1 MCSGL
6 TLNYSLESKVTAC
19 TSPSSDSFSFDD
31 GLTPVLQVGT
41 VLYVGGTCTG
51 PFASDGFYQDPN
63 NSTVIYVIT
72 GGNGEITSVEYCS
85 DVEYYIQNCCTLQN
99 WRISTGGVITWTI
112 GDFVGLTLSSPGG
125 SNPNDGC
132 YEVIAIPDDFS
143 EYTWNYPLDT
153 FNNYGPTDC
162 VTCFAGEGEVC
173 PSSTPTPTPTVTNT
187 STPTPTPTTPCGRLG
202 NTSFEE
208 FAPCGGACTGDDCS
222 PPNTFNFYPQECIP
236 YWQTTAPDDSIE
248 IWKSGYNGVPS
259 YSGLYFAEINAS
271 AVASQALFQ
280 SFTANVSQE
289 YQLQFAHRGRIGFG
303 NTMKVGLS
311 GATSGIVFFTETY
324 TGSTSD
330 WSFNT
335 VNFTATET
343 NYNLLFSATTLEAG
357 GNFLDAINIVCSA
370 EFAPTPTPTPTPTVT
385 NTPTLTPTP
394 TPTPTNC
401 DCYYLETIVTSEDI
415 INANGNLDPSLN
427 GKVFLFY
434 TDCNSN
440 PATQEYSSAGTY
452 PNSVCALAS
461 QIGILTDTYYFQG
474 DNPINGTSDYV
485 NTLTCCSLPTPTPT
499 VTPTNTQTPTVTPTN
514 TETPTET
521 PTNTQTQT
529 VTPTVT
535 PTNTETPTNTPTNTP
550 TPTSCSDTNWITW
563 TGASGGTFSLIGG
576 GQINLTSSST
586 GNTQSQVVFNYD
598 RLTCPDKNPS
608 GNVQALENEGLYTYT
623 FSQPVTNPILA
634 VYSLGRDLGPAITAS
649 LSADT
654 AFTVY
659 CSATSDPSYE
669 ITYDIPNQ
677 SFSGTE
683 GYGIVQFVGTVTS
696 ITLDYLPFEQFTQL
710 SWGIPCIGVP
720 ATPTPT
726 PTNTQTPTVTPT
738 NTETPTTT
746 PTNTETPTN
755 TPTNTQTPSPSPS
768 DEPFDIYAF
777 KDCCNPDTK
786 FRFSN
791 VTGTLIVGQLF
802 YIGGSGDFDGC
813 AEVIPY
819 ESTGP
824 IYDGDGV
831 SFTEQSSCG
840 DMMCPVCP
848 TPTPSPIV
856 ICPCKDYFVTNT
868 NPLGVYVGY
877 VDCIGT
883 DREIYIG
890 PLTSIQLCACLDSV
904 LGPTGVIIVLQGD
917 CPPTTGTPN
926 PTPSFTPT
934 PTPTPIACS
943 VDEYCLLTYYP
954 ETEIYDGT
962 YYSAPT
968 TFNGRSYYTGDTAFI
983 YFTGTTWC
991 LSENLGGEC
1000 IIVGKTC
1007 NGPCPNFS
1015 EDFFTS
1021 GVCVTTTTTV
1031 NPCNVFD
1038 FEAYFDCDVSTTTT
1052 TTIPC
1057 SATSV
1062 DVSFSAYTT
1071 TTTTVNPCLSV
1082 GGVITISG
1090 YTTTTTTIP
1099 TTTTTTTSRDVP
1111 ADGNVTF
1118 TLVDTIFI
1126 CPGQTYQFQD
1136 CNTETNY
1143 YIEPSTNF
1151 NPVDLLTNYAYLMTI
1166 NEIEGCYTFIGVSSI
1181 SPNATVTNIDSWYG
1195 ECTTCQNNI

>member
-6 TLNYSLESKVTAC
+6 TFSYSFDSKVSAC
-19 TSPSSDSFSFDD
+19 TDPSFDTFSFDT
-31 GLTPVLQVGT
+31 GATPTLQVGT
-41 VLYVGGTCTG
+41 VLYAGGSCIV
-51 PFASDGFYQDPN
+51 PFANDGFYQDPN
-63 NSTVIYVIT
+63 NSDVIYVVT
-72 GGNGEITSVEYCS
+72 GGAGEITSVEYCS

-132 YEVIAIPDDFS
+132 YEVITIPDTFS
-143 EYTWNYPLDT
+143 NYTWNYPLDT
-153 FNNYGPTDC
+153 FNDYGASDC
-162 VTCFAGEGEVC
+162 NICFAGEGEVC
-173 PSSTPTPTPTVTNT
+173 PS
-187 STPTPTPTTPCGRLG
+187 
-202 NTSFEE
+202 
-208 FAPCGGACTGDDCS
+208 
-222 PPNTFNFYPQECIP
+222 
-236 YWQTTAPDDSIE
+236 
-248 IWKSGYNGVPS
+248 
-259 YSGLYFAEINAS
+259 
-271 AVASQALFQ
+271 
-280 SFTANVSQE
+280 
-289 YQLQFAHRGRIGFG
+289 
-303 NTMKVGLS
+303 
-311 GATSGIVFFTETY
+311 
-324 TGSTSD
+324 
-330 WSFNT
+330 
-335 VNFTATET
+335 
-343 NYNLLFSATTLEAG
+343 
-357 GNFLDAINIVCSA
+357 
-370 EFAPTPTPTPTPTVT
+370 PTPTPTPTVT

-394 TPTPTNC
+394 TPTNC
-401 DCYYLETIVTSEDI
+401 ECYFLDVTIAQSDL
-415 INANGNLDPSLN
+415 NSASGNTDTSLN
-427 GKVFLFY
+427 GKVYLFY
-434 TDCNSN
+434 TDCDSQGV
-440 PATQEYSSAGTY
+440 AEEYGVSGTVT
-452 PNSVCALAS
+452 NSVCALAS
-461 QIGILTDTYYFQG
+461 QIGILTEFYYYQDDNIVPSDIPGPVNSTYTNTFICC
-474 DNPINGTSDYV
+474 PIPSPSVTPTNTS
-485 NTLTCCSLPTPTPT
+485 SETPTPT
-499 VTPTNTQTPTVTPTN
+499 VTPTNTETPTVTPTN
-514 TETPTET
+514 TETPTE
-521 PTNTQTQT
+521 
-529 VTPTVT
+529 
-535 PTNTETPTNTPTNTP
+535 TPTNTP

-576 GQINLTSSST
+576 GTITLTSSST
-586 GNTQSQVVFNYD
+586 GTTDEQAVFNYD

-608 GNVQALENEGLYTYT
+608 GNVQAIQDPGIYTYT

-634 VYSLGRDLGPAITAS
+634 VYSLGRDLPSPITAS
-649 LSADT
+649 LSANT
-654 AFTVY
+654 PFIVY

-696 ITLDYLPFEQFTQL
+696 ITLDYLPFEQYTQL

-726 PTNTQTPTVTPT
+726 PTNTQTPT
-738 NTETPTTT
+738 TT

-755 TPTNTQTPSPSPS
+755 TPTNTQTPSITPT

-890 PLTSIQLCACLDSV
+890 PLTSIQLCACLNSV

-1015 EDFFTS
+1015 EEFFTS

-1151 NPVDLLTNYAYLMTI
+1151 NSVDLLTNYAYLMTI

>member
-6 TLNYSLESKVTAC
+6 TLNYDLVSKVTAC
-19 TSPSSDSFSFDD
+19 TSPSADSFSFDD
-31 GLTPVLQVGT
+31 GITPVLQVGT
-41 VLYVGGTCTG
+41 VLYQGLTCSG
-51 PFASDGFYQDPN
+51 AFAFDGFYQDPN
-63 NSTVIYVIT
+63 NSTVIYRIT

-132 YEVIAIPDDFS
+132 YEVIAIPDEFS

-173 PSSTPTPTPTVTNT
+173 PSS
-187 STPTPTPTTPCGRLG
+187 
-202 NTSFEE
+202 
-208 FAPCGGACTGDDCS
+208 
-222 PPNTFNFYPQECIP
+222 
-236 YWQTTAPDDSIE
+236 
-248 IWKSGYNGVPS
+248 
-259 YSGLYFAEINAS
+259 
-271 AVASQALFQ
+271 
-280 SFTANVSQE
+280 
-289 YQLQFAHRGRIGFG
+289 
-303 NTMKVGLS
+303 
-311 GATSGIVFFTETY
+311 
-324 TGSTSD
+324 
-330 WSFNT
+330 
-335 VNFTATET
+335 
-343 NYNLLFSATTLEAG
+343 
-357 GNFLDAINIVCSA
+357 
-370 EFAPTPTPTPTPTVT
+370 TPTPTPTVT

-474 DNPINGTSDYV
+474 DAETPGTSYYV

-521 PTNTQTQT
+521 PTNTPTNTQ
-529 VTPTVT
+529 TPTVT
-535 PTNTETPTNTPTNTP
+535 PTNTETPTETPTNTP
-550 TPTSCSDTNWITW
+550 TSTPCSDTNWITW

-576 GQINLTSSST
+576 GTITLTSSST
-586 GNTQSQVVFNYD
+586 GTTAEQVVFNYD

-608 GNVQALENEGLYTYT
+608 GNVQALDSEGLYVYT
-623 FSQPVTNPILA
+623 FSQPVTNPLLA
-634 VYSLGRDLGPAITAS
+634 VYSLGRDLPSPITAS

-654 AFTVY
+654 PFTVY
-659 CSATSDPSYE
+659 CSATSSPSYE
-669 ITYDIPNQ
+669 ITYDLPNQ
-677 SFSGTE
+677 IFYGTE

-696 ITLDYLPFEQFTQL
+696 ITLNYLPFEQFTQL

-726 PTNTQTPTVTPT
+726 PTPTITPT
-738 NTETPTTT
+738 NTETPTLT
-746 PTNTETPTN
+746 PTT
-755 TPTNTQTPSPSPS
+755 TPTNTQTPSVTPT

-819 ESTGP
+819 ESVGP

-840 DMMCPVCP
+840 DMMCPICP

-1099 TTTTTTTSRDVP
+1099 TTTTTTTSRNVP

>member
-1 MCSGL
+1 M
-6 TLNYSLESKVTAC
+6 AC
-19 TSPSSDSFSFDD
+19 NDV
-31 GLTPVLQVGT
+31 VLGT
-41 VLYVGGTCTG
+41 ISVGGTPLGVQTISGGTRVYVSNFADSTVSVLNVSTSGTTTINVPGNPREIVWDNVNNKAFVTLISVGKVVTINTNTQTTG
-51 PFASDGFYQDPN
+51 TTINVGTTPFGIARNIYTNYIYVVNSGSDNVSVIDGNTDTVVTTVSVGDGPYGIDYDSLNDRIYVANEISNNVSVIDCASDTILTTISGFSTPYAVRFNPN
-63 NSTVIYVIT
+63 NGYVYISNDGDNTVKVIDTVSNTIITTISVGDAPYSMGYDSINARLYVSNNNDDNISIIDT
-72 GGNGEITSVEYCS
+72 NTNTVCNTISVGNSPF
-85 DVEYYIQNCCTLQN
+85 
-99 WRISTGGVITWTI
+99 GVIS
-112 GDFVGLTLSSPGG
+112 DSYDSKVYVANSDDANLTVL
-125 SNPNDGC
+125 
-132 YEVIAIPDDFS
+132 EQTPD
-143 EYTWNYPLDT
+143 
-153 FNNYGPTDC
+153 
-162 VTCFAGEGEVC
+162 
-173 PSSTPTPTPTVTNT
+173 PSFTPTTTPTV
-187 STPTPTPTTPCGRLG
+187 
-202 NTSFEE
+202 
-208 FAPCGGACTGDDCS
+208 
-222 PPNTFNFYPQECIP
+222 
-236 YWQTTAPDDSIE
+236 
-248 IWKSGYNGVPS
+248 
-259 YSGLYFAEINAS
+259 
-271 AVASQALFQ
+271 
-280 SFTANVSQE
+280 
-289 YQLQFAHRGRIGFG
+289 
-303 NTMKVGLS
+303 
-311 GATSGIVFFTETY
+311 
-324 TGSTSD
+324 
-330 WSFNT
+330 
-335 VNFTATET
+335 
-343 NYNLLFSATTLEAG
+343 
-357 GNFLDAINIVCSA
+357 
-370 EFAPTPTPTPTPTVT
+370 TPTPTPTPDPGCKCLYVDSSVESIATG
-385 NTPTLTPTP
+385 NT
-394 TPTPTNC
+394 
-401 DCYYLETIVTSEDI
+401 
-415 INANGNLDPSLN
+415 INPALN
-427 GKVFLFY
+427 GLAIYEY
-434 TDCNSN
+434 TDCYDNIIEFTGITGHGIFYFCTKNGVIDNITIAQDNVEYASGTLIPPTSWIPTIPIINESIAGAQVILNSIC
-440 PATQEYSSAGTY
+440 S
-452 PNSVCALAS
+452 
-461 QIGILTDTYYFQG
+461 G
-474 DNPINGTSDYV
+474 DPCDP
-485 NTLTCCSLPTPTPT
+485 SLPTPTPT
-499 VTPTNTQTPTVTPTN
+499 NTGTETSTPTVTPTN

-521 PTNTQTQT
+521 PTNTSTNT
-529 VTPTVT
+529 ETPTETPTNTPTNTETPTVT
-535 PTNTETPTNTPTNTP
+535 PTNTETPTETPTNTP

-576 GQINLTSSST
+576 GTITLTSSST
-586 GNTQSQVVFNYD
+586 GTTYEQAVFNYD

-608 GNVQALENEGLYTYT
+608 GDVQALENEGLYTYT

-634 VYSLGRDLGPAITAS
+634 VYSLGRDFPSPITAS
-649 LSADT
+649 LSANT
-654 AFTVY
+654 PFIVY

-669 ITYDIPNQ
+669 ITYNIPNQ

-696 ITLDYLPFEQFTQL
+696 ITLDYLPFEQYTQL

-738 NTETPTTT
+738 NTQTPTTT

-755 TPTNTQTPSPSPS
+755 TPTNTQTPSPTAT
-768 DEPFDIYAF
+768 DEAFDIYSF
-777 KDCCNPDTK
+777 KECCNPDVK
-786 FRFSN
+786 FRFNN
-791 VTGTLIVGQLF
+791 VTGTLIVGQIF
-802 YIGGSGDFDGC
+802 YVGGSPNFDGC

-824 IYDGDGV
+824 VYSGTGV
-831 SFTEQSSCG
+831 SFTEQISCD

>member
-1 MCSGL
+1 MCSGV
-6 TLNYSLESKVTAC
+6 TLNYSLVSKVTAC
-19 TSPSSDSFSFDD
+19 TTPSSDSFSFDN
-31 GLTPVLQVGT
+31 GITPVLQVGT
-41 VLYVGGTCTG
+41 VLYQGFTCSG
-51 PFASDGFYQDPN
+51 AFALDGFYQDPN
-63 NSTVIYVIT
+63 NSTIIYRIT
-72 GGNGEITSVEYCS
+72 GGVGEITSVEYCS
-85 DVEYYIQNCCTLQN
+85 DVEYYISNCCTGAN
-99 WRISTGGVITWTI
+99 WRINTGGVIPTWNV
-112 GDFVGLTLSSPGG
+112 GDYVGLTLSSPGG
-125 SNPNDGC
+125 SNPENGC
-132 YEVIAIPDDFS
+132 YQVVTIPDSFS
-143 EYTWNYPLDT
+143 SYNWNYPLDT
-153 FNNYGPTDC
+153 FNNYGASDC
-162 VTCFAGEGEVC
+162 NICFAGEGEVC
-173 PSSTPTPTPTVTNT
+173 TSPTPTPTITSTNTPTITPTQTVTPSNCACSYFDVVISQTDLDNATGNSDPYADNTVYVSYTNCSNVFVTDIYTTAGSFPNSICVKNGFYGSVIVEYYVTNNPVT
-187 STPTPTPTTPCGRLG
+187 
-202 NTSFEE
+202 
-208 FAPCGGACTGDDCS
+208 
-222 PPNTFNFYPQECIP
+222 
-236 YWQTTAPDDSIE
+236 
-248 IWKSGYNGVPS
+248 
-259 YSGLYFAEINAS
+259 
-271 AVASQALFQ
+271 
-280 SFTANVSQE
+280 
-289 YQLQFAHRGRIGFG
+289 
-303 NTMKVGLS
+303 GLS
-311 GATSGIVFFTETY
+311 NATN
-324 TGSTSD
+324 TG
-330 WSFNT
+330 NCC
-335 VNFTATET
+335 
-343 NYNLLFSATTLEAG
+343 
-357 GNFLDAINIVCSA
+357 I
-370 EFAPTPTPTPTPTVT
+370 APTPTPTPTISITPSVSPTPSV
-385 NTPTLTPTP
+385 TPTIGCKCLYVDSNIESIATGNTINPALNGVAIYEYTDCYDNIIEFTGITGHGIFYFCTKNGVIDNITIVQDNVEYSSGTLIPPTSWIPTIPIINESIAGAQVLLNSICSGDPCDPNLP
-394 TPTPTNC
+394 TPTPTN
-401 DCYYLETIVTSEDI
+401 T
-415 INANGNLDPSLN
+415 
-427 GKVFLFY
+427 
-434 TDCNSN
+434 
-440 PATQEYSSAGTY
+440 GTE
-452 PNSVCALAS
+452 
-461 QIGILTDTYYFQG
+461 
-474 DNPINGTSDYV
+474 
-485 NTLTCCSLPTPTPT
+485 TPTPT
-499 VTPTNTQTPTVTPTN
+499 VTPTVTPTPN
-514 TETPTET
+514 P
-521 PTNTQTQT
+521 
-529 VTPTVT
+529 
-535 PTNTETPTNTPTNTP
+535 
-550 TPTSCSDTNWITW
+550 
-563 TGASGGTFSLIGG
+563 TGA
-576 GQINLTSSST
+576 LT
-586 GNTQSQVVFNYD
+586 Q
-598 RLTCPDKNPS
+598 
-608 GNVQALENEGLYTYT
+608 
-623 FSQPVTNPILA
+623 
-634 VYSLGRDLGPAITAS
+634 
-649 LSADT
+649 
-654 AFTVY
+654 
-659 CSATSDPSYE
+659 
-669 ITYDIPNQ
+669 
-677 SFSGTE
+677 
-683 GYGIVQFVGTVTS
+683 
-696 ITLDYLPFEQFTQL
+696 
-710 SWGIPCIGVP
+710 
-720 ATPTPT
+720 TPT
-726 PTNTQTPTVTPT
+726 PTNTG
-738 NTETPTTT
+738 TETPTPTPT

-755 TPTNTQTPSPSPS
+755 TPTNTQTPSVTPT
-768 DEPFDIYAF
+768 DEAFDIYTF

-786 FRFSN
+786 FRFNN
-791 VTGTLIVGQLF
+791 VTGTLIVGQVF

-819 ESTGP
+819 ESSGP
-824 IYDGDGV
+824 IYGGIGV
-831 SFTEQSSCG
+831 SFTEQISC
-840 DMMCPVCP
+840 DDSLCAAVPCP

-1126 CPGQTYQFQD
+1126 CPGQTYEFQD

-1151 NPVDLLTNYAYLMTI
+1151 NSVDLLTNYAYLMTI
-1166 NEIEGCYTFIGVSSI
+1166 NEIEGCYTFIGVSSV